1 MDCGPNLYHFGNN
14 CVIAFFVLYGLYQG
28 WGYYQTKQSLAAS
41 ELYQSIVVL
50 DEKNTKDI
58 MQKAENLI
66 DHYGGTPYAG
76 RAAILFA
83 KASYAEGLKDKTKEK
98 LEWASSHA
106 KESATESI
114 ALIQLGQILVE
125 EKKYEEALADYLVVI
140 QSGRSEF
147 LERSYR
153 FSANVYFFKKDFENR
168 VFDPFFRLQSNDQQY
183 GSGLGLALVQKL
195 RLIGSSFKP
204 CVSRIWLDP

>member
-1 MDCGPNLYHFGNN
+1 MALDLEEQEQVDELKALWKKYGTYITRG
-14 CVIAFFVLYGLYQG
+14 VIAFFVLYGLYQG
-28 WGYYQTKQSLAAS
+28 WGYYQTKQSLDAS

-58 MQKAENLI
+58 LEKSQKLM
-66 DHYGGTPYAG
+66 DDFSGTPYAG

-83 KASYAEGLKDKTKEK
+83 KASYLEGNKDKAKEK

-125 EKKYEEALADYLVVI
+125 EKKYEDALKRVNDVDNEGYLGLSNDLKGDILNAMGKKEDAKKAYQEALKRFGPKDPYAKFT
-140 QSGRSEF
+140 QEK
-147 LERSYR
+147 LES
-153 FSANVYFFKKDFENR
+153 
-168 VFDPFFRLQSNDQQY
+168 
-183 GSGLGLALVQKL
+183 LGV
-195 RLIGSSFKP
+195 
-204 CVSRIWLDP
+204 

>member
-1 MDCGPNLYHFGNN
+1 MALDLEEQEQVDELKALWKKYGTYITRG
-14 CVIAFFVLYGLYQG
+14 VIAFFVLYGLYQG
-28 WGYYQTKQSLAAS
+28 WGYYQTKQSLGAS

-58 MQKAENLI
+58 LEKSQKLM
-66 DHYGGTPYAG
+66 DDFSGTPYAG

-83 KASYAEGLKDKTKEK
+83 KASYLEGNKDKAKEK

-125 EKKYEEALADYLVVI
+125 EKKYEDALKRVNDVDNEGYLGLSNDLKGDILNAMGKKEDAKKAYQEALKRFGPKDPYAKFT
-140 QSGRSEF
+140 QEK
-147 LERSYR
+147 LES
-153 FSANVYFFKKDFENR
+153 
-168 VFDPFFRLQSNDQQY
+168 
-183 GSGLGLALVQKL
+183 LGV
-195 RLIGSSFKP
+195 
-204 CVSRIWLDP
+204 

>member
-1 MDCGPNLYHFGNN
+1 MALDLEEQEQVDELKALWKKYGNYITRG
-14 CVIAFFVLYGLYQG
+14 VIAFFVLYGLYQG

-58 MQKAENLI
+58 LEKSQKLM
-66 DHYGGTPYAG
+66 DDYSGTPYAG

-83 KASYAEGLKDKTKEK
+83 KASYLDGNKDKAKEK
-98 LEWASSHA
+98 LDWATSHA

-125 EKKYEEALADYLVVI
+125 EKKYEDALKRVNKVDNEGYLGLSNDLKGDILNAMGKKEEAKKAYQEALKRFGPKDPYAKFT
-140 QSGRSEF
+140 QEK
-147 LERSYR
+147 LES
-153 FSANVYFFKKDFENR
+153 
-168 VFDPFFRLQSNDQQY
+168 
-183 GSGLGLALVQKL
+183 LGV
-195 RLIGSSFKP
+195 
-204 CVSRIWLDP
+204 

>member
-1 MDCGPNLYHFGNN
+1 MALDLEEQEQVDELKVLWKKYGTYITRG
-14 CVIAFFVLYGLYQG
+14 VITFFVLYGLFQG
-28 WGYYQTKQSLAAS
+28 WGYYQTKQSQGAS

-58 MQKAENLI
+58 LEKSQTLM
-66 DHYGGTPYAG
+66 DDYSGTPYAG

-83 KASYAEGLKDKTKEK
+83 KASYLEGLKDKAKEK

-125 EKKYEEALADYLVVI
+125 EKKYEDALKKANDVDNEGYLALSNDLKGDILNAMGKKEEAKKAYQEALKRFGPKDPYAKFT
-140 QSGRSEF
+140 QEK
-147 LERSYR
+147 LES
-153 FSANVYFFKKDFENR
+153 
-168 VFDPFFRLQSNDQQY
+168 
-183 GSGLGLALVQKL
+183 LGV
-195 RLIGSSFKP
+195 
-204 CVSRIWLDP
+204 

>member
-1 MDCGPNLYHFGNN
+1 MALDLDEQEQVDELKALWKKYGAYITRG
-14 CVIAFFVLYGLYQG
+14 VISFFVLYALFQG
-28 WGYYQTKQSLAAS
+28 WGYYQTKQSSGAS

-58 MQKAENLI
+58 LQKSQKLI
-66 DHYGGTPYAG
+66 DDYSGTPYAG

-83 KASYAEGLKDKTKEK
+83 KASYLEGNKDKAKEK

-125 EKKYEEALADYLVVI
+125 EKKYEDAL
-140 QSGRSEF
+140 
-147 LERSYR
+147 
-153 FSANVYFFKKDFENR
+153 KR
-168 VFDPFFRLQSNDQQY
+168 VNDVDNEGY
-183 GSGLGLALVQKL
+183 LGLANDLKGDALNAMGKKEEAKKAYQEALKQFGPKDPYAKFTQEKL
-195 RLIGSSFKP
+195 ESLG
-204 CVSRIWLDP
+204 V